1 MRHGRRWPIR
11 IAMSVAVF
19 RIVVV
24 LWAVVI
30 IRIMMFDLIPR
41 LSRIVLV
48 FCPQSDGIGHC
59 KCIAY
64 LVLVSC
70 FRLSIPLRAGIAMCG
85 STAWVVL

>member
-24 LWAVVI
+24 LRAVVI
-30 IRIMMFDLIPR
+30 IHIMMLDLIPR

-48 FCPQSDGIGHC
+48 FCQESDGIGHC
-59 KCIAY
+59 KCTAY
-64 LVLVSC
+64 LVLVPC